1 MKVAIVHGS
10 AAVSAALRRI
20 LETGGGCQVVWTAA
34 AGEEALALCRS
45 GEPAVVLV
53 DAALPGAAPADL
65 TRDLL
70 RYGASAVVVLTDPR
84 TPRPDR
90 VFEAMGAGALDAVPA
105 PAVGADGRL
114 HGDDELVRKVRN
126 VARVVGAVPGT
137 TAAIARAPHVA
148 GGRPEALPPLVA
160 IGASTGGPAA
170 LVAVI
175 GSLPATFPGA
185 VVAVQHVDAQFSA
198 DLALWLGGQVALP
211 VHEAGAGHR
220 PAAGKVLLAGG
231 DRDLVLGADLTLR
244 HRRPRDGSFYHPS
257 VDVFFA
263 SLAEHW
269 PDRGVAALLTGIGRD
284 GAEGLLALR
293 RTGWHTMAQ
302 DEATSVVHGMPRA
315 AAELG
320 AAVEVLP
327 LHEIGPAIA
336 RRTLV
341 PTASKRGTRG

>member
-10 AAVSAALRRI
+10 AAVSGALRRI
-20 LETGGGCQVVWTAA
+20 LETGGGCRVVWTAA
-34 AGEEALALCRS
+34 AAEEALAHCRS
-45 GEPAVVLV
+45 DEPAVVLV
-53 DAALPGAAPADL
+53 DAALLGAALAEL

-70 RYGASAVVVLTDPR
+70 RDGAGAVVVLTDPR

-90 VFEAMGAGALDAVPA
+90 VFEAMGAGALDVVPA
-105 PAVGADGRL
+105 PTVGADGRL
-114 HGDDELVRKVRN
+114 EGSDEIVRKVRN
-126 VARVVGAVPGT
+126 VARVVG
-137 TAAIARAPHVA
+137 TALETAPIARSPRVA
-148 GGRPEALPPLVA
+148 RGRPEALPPLVA

-175 GSLPATFPGA
+175 GSLPAAFPGA

-231 DRDLVLGADLTLR
+231 DRDLVLGADLILQQ
-244 HRRPRDGSFYHPS
+244 RRPRDGSFYHPS

-263 SLAEHW
+263 SLAQHW